1 MEIPSAFTP
10 SPVPVVSGD
19 GGAEW
24 THAHMASCI
33 MQIGSIVSQ
42 IDWWYG
48 SSVKPV
54 LSLHGV

>member
-1 MEIPSAFTP
+1 MQIPLAFTS
-10 SPVPVVSGD
+10 SPVPAVGGD

-24 THAHMASCI
+24 AAHMASHV

-42 IDWWYG
+42 MDWWCG